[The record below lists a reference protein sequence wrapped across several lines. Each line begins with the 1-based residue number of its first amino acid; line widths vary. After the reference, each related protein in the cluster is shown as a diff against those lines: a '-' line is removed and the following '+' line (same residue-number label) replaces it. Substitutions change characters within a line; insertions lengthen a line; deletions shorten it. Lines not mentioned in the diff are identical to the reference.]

1 MKINRRTMLP
11 ASGALALLIALG
23 FASGPAAFGQAHA
36 ASASKIRFEGGD
48 GSSFATAIL
57 IKGAAN
63 EGEGVAAERTY
74 VVLRHPDWDPREI
87 DTALMEDNGRTYDLS
102 RFRGR
107 DGVQHA
113 LYFDISEF
121 FGKF

>member
-1 MKINRRTMLP
+1 MRPPQARSGSRAATGRR
-11 ASGALALLIALG
+11 SRRR
-23 FASGPAAFGQAHA
+23 SW
-36 ASASKIRFEGGD
+36 
-48 GSSFATAIL
+48 